1 MTPELIIGSPCCSS
15 ILNILR
21 VCEKDVGGSHLGEH
35 VPDARTLA
43 VLVPG
48 ALNLVEMENDFCVEK
63 SLCYLIGSCG
73 RSPEEVIR
81 KGIKEQLLLRTVGKS
96 KSKAA
101 Q

>member
-43 VLVPG
+43 VLVPS
-48 ALNLVEMENDFCVEK
+48 ALDLVELQIGKFFLNENLPDRQ
-63 SLCYLIGSCG
+63 LWPIPRGSHQE
-73 RSPEEVIR
+73 RNHR
-81 KGIKEQLLLRTVGKS
+81 
-96 KSKAA
+96 AA
-101 Q
+101 LPRG